1 MVPVRVITVREE
13 IVPLRGSSRR
23 LLRPFGP
30 RNDIGEGGGDCPAA
44 WTVAEIATLHGI
56 CDFGEERASQRRD
69 PGGGGGSGCWIAFRH
84 ERDGHG
90 TTVDAP

>member
-30 RNDIGEGGGDCPAA
+30 RNDIGEGGGDCPAV

-56 CDFGEERASQRRD
+56 CDFGEERGRKDVTQVGAVD
-69 PGGGGGSGCWIAFRH
+69 PGAG
-84 ERDGHG
+84 
-90 TTVDAP
+90 